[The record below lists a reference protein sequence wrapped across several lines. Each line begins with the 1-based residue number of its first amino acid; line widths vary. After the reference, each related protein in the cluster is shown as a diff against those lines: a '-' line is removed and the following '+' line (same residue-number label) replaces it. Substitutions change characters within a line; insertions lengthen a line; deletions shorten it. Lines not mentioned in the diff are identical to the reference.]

1 MLVFLQQ
8 SDDPQ
13 CEDHRF
19 PGTKASEHE
28 QRSGVPLVRPPLVG
42 VEVVQG
48 DYRQPTQASSTT
60 FEAFTKRVMSR
71 CLIGQIVIPAHACRT
86 AIPDRRRLG
95 EREYRLPAQY
105 SVDRRGERRR
115 AGGAGY
121 RRLNG

>member
-1 MLVFLQQ
+1 MLVFLRQ

-28 QRSGVPLVRPPLVG
+28 QRTGVPLDSPPLVG

-48 DYRQPTQASSTT
+48 DHRQPLRASSTT
-60 FEAFTKRVMSR
+60 FEALMKRAMSQ
-71 CLIGQIVIPAHACRT
+71 CLIGPIVIPAHACRT
-86 AIPDRRRLG
+86 AISDRRRLG

-105 SVDRRGERRR
+105 SVDRRGERRL